1 MPQEINAW
9 VATVPAQLEK
19 FRGYLDAVQV
29 DRPTVDEAFASGMHA
44 ALIAARPIGSGAKM
58 PSYCGAFLSGRAEIE
73 SALAALADAPPGM
86 PGASGGEVS
95 WVEALHCTLK
105 HVNDGALDDLE
116 GLVGKDASG
125 APAATSDPKGFVL
138 QRATV

>member
-1 MPQEINAW
+1 
-9 VATVPAQLEK
+9 
-19 FRGYLDAVQV
+19 
-29 DRPTVDEAFASGMHA
+29 
-44 ALIAARPIGSGAKM
+44 M